1 MKKKIFI
8 ASLNEVPY
16 IPLVYGYLRV
26 YCELDEVLK
35 SNYSF
40 EKPFYY
46 KATVK
51 EVLSQIDE
59 PAVLGLSCYVWNFR
73 RNMKIA
79 RLVKEK
85 YPQCLIV
92 VGGAHVPKND
102 PNFFGEH
109 PYIDIAIHGEG
120 EYAFREMLR
129 QHMNSKPDWNQV
141 PGITYNHNGEPINT
155 GPTVKLPKEIV
166 LPSPYLE
173 GHFDEVIEECHEK
186 NLIFTA
192 PWETNRGCPYGC
204 TFCDWGML
212 TMNKIRTFHEQRLLD
227 EIEFFR
233 DKKVPVIFICDANF
247 GILKRDLIIA
257 EKLAEAK
264 LSQGYPMQIKVNFAK
279 NTNEAVFNISS
290 SWNKADMLMGTTISL
305 QSNDDDVLEAIK
317 RKNIKKSNFYKLQ
330 TRYKQAGI
338 DTYTELILGLP
349 EETVN
354 SFKNGINQILL
365 SNSHDDLR
373 VYELNLLPN
382 APMNEPAYI
391 EKHGITTTK
400 KYLFS
405 RKEGQEEDEVEII
418 DLVIGTNTMSTEG
431 WIECNVFSQLIQSL
445 HNGCYT
451 KYVSI
456 FLYRTIG
463 MDYRTFYDGYVA
475 YFINK
480 KDTVTG
486 TLFNDLYE
494 LYDSY
499 FKDKE
504 IPMSTLIFNRKK
516 LYSRLMQFGK
526 RRGWTVANYCW
537 LYIADRLDSFYTE
550 LIDYVYSITP
560 VTLSKNLLGALIAYQ
575 KERMLQVDYDPDKGK
590 RVSYEFDFISYFDSD
605 YEPEDGAFY
614 PEPDEIEIVYKDRYM
629 GINDL
634 YPIVKG
640 DKPRF
645 AKAAIGMSFPI
656 VRVRHYQHQ
665 LDRAE
670 ILFKNA
676 LSYENV
682 K

>member
-16 IPLVYGYLRV
+16 IPLIYGYLRV

-35 SNYSF
+35 NTYSF
-40 EKPFYY
+40 EEPFYY
-46 KATVK
+46 KTSVQ
-51 EVLSQIDE
+51 EVLSRIE
-59 PAVLGLSCYVWNFR
+59 NPSVLGLSCYVWNFR

-79 RLVKEK
+79 KLTKQK
-85 YPQCLIV
+85 YPECLVV
-92 VGGAHVPKND
+92 VGGAHIPKKD
-102 PNFFGEH
+102 KNFFKEH
-109 PYIDIAIHGEG
+109 PYIDVAIHGEG
-120 EYAFREMLR
+120 EYAFRELLR
-129 QHMNSKPDWNQV
+129 QYLKPEPNWNKV
-141 PGITYNHNGEPINT
+141 PGISYNFNGESVNT
-155 GPTVKLPKEIV
+155 GDTVKLPKEIL

-173 GHFDEVIEECHEK
+173 GHFDTVIKECHER
-186 NLIFTA
+186 NLMFTA

-212 TMNKIRTFHEQRLLD
+212 TLNKIRTFHEQRLLD
-227 EIEFFR
+227 EIQFFR
-233 DKKVPVIFICDANF
+233 DKKVPIIFICDANF
-247 GILKRDLIIA
+247 GILKRDLHIA
-257 EKLAEAK
+257 EKLTEAK
-264 LSQGYPMQIKVNFAK
+264 LSKGYPMQIKVNFAK

-290 SWNKADMLMGTTISL
+290 SWNEADLLMGTTISL
-305 QSNDDDVLEAIK
+305 QSNDDTVLEAIK

-330 TRYKQAGI
+330 NQYKKSGI

-349 EETVN
+349 KESVN

-382 APMNEPAYI
+382 APMNEPDYI
-391 EKHGITTTK
+391 AEHGIKTTK

-405 RKEGQEEDEVEII
+405 KRDGQAEDEIEIV
-418 DLVIGTNTMSTEG
+418 DLVIATNTMDTRG

-451 KYVSI
+451 KYISI

-463 MDYRTFYDGYVA
+463 MDYRTFYDGLVA

-494 LYDSY
+494 LYESY
-499 FKDKE
+499 LEHPE

-516 LYSRLMQFGK
+516 LLNRISSYGK

-537 LYIADRLDSFYTE
+537 LYIADRLDEFYGEIT
-550 LIDYVYSITP
+550 DYIFSITP
-560 VTLSKNLLGALIAYQ
+560 VRVNTNLLYALISYQ
-575 KERMLQVDYDPDKGK
+575 KERMLQVDYNPEKGK
-590 RVSYEFDFISYFDSD
+590 RVAYPYNFISYFESEYD
-605 YEPEDGAFY
+605 PESGPFF
-614 PEPDEIEIVYKDRYM
+614 PSSQEIEIFYKDRYM

-640 DKPRF
+640 DKARF
-645 AKAAIGMSFPI
+645 AKASIGMSFPT

-665 LDRAE
+665 LDKAA
-670 ILFKNA
+670 ISFKNTVR
-676 LSYENV
+676 YENV